1 MKGSTH
7 RRCYCRDPK
16 TGKPLGKKCPQ
27 LTSRKHGTYSIRQ
40 ELPPREDGTRRSFSR
55 AGYETLKAAQADL
68 DHVRALIG
76 LTDMDDA
83 EGLDQIAE
91 LLEAVA
97 DEKSPLPDIES
108 TRRRLSHGL
117 DLTSRLTV
125 GEWLDIWLAGKKG
138 RQSAISRDEG
148 NIRVHLKP
156 RIGHLRLD
164 RLRVT
169 HLSEMFEAMAEDN
182 VEIAG
187 GNAARHKAVEDLAQI
202 PWKGREPRARRKAMK
217 TAIAEMEPYR
227 RIAGPATRQRVRS
240 TLRAALNAAIAQQLI
255 TFNPAAHVE
264 LEAGKRP
271 KALVWTEERI
281 LHWKRTGERPS
292 PVMVWT
298 PEHTGRF
305 LDHIAEDRL
314 YALFHLVAFRGLRR
328 GEACGQRWTDTRL
341 DAALITVAK
350 QLVVDGWEVYEDDP
364 KTDAGARTIALDS
377 DTVQDLRLHRDQQ
390 GKDRKEWG
398 SAWVETGRVFTRENG
413 EPLHPANVTRRF
425 IELYEEIGLPPI
437 RLHDLRHGAAT
448 LAHAAGAGL
457 KDIQE
462 MLGHSSITIT
472 SDTYTSLLPEADLAI
487 AEAAA
492 RLVPRARAASE
503 NTVPEGESLS
513 DDGEKPGP
521 ESLPDGDDPLGDISE
536 INSPSAHA
544 PLTQTAPDEESE
556 AE

>member
-16 TGKPLGKKCPQ
+16 TGKPLGKKCPK
-27 LTSRKHGTYSIRQ
+27 LSSRKHGSYSIRQ

-55 AGYETLKAAQADL
+55 AGYDSLKAAQADL
-68 DHVRALIG
+68 DHVRALVG
-76 LTDMDDA
+76 LADADDV
-83 EGLDQIAE
+83 EGLAQIAE
-91 LLEAVA
+91 LLEKVA
-97 DEKSPLPDIES
+97 EEKAPLPNIEA

-117 DLTSRLTV
+117 DLTSSLTV
-125 GEWLDIWLAGKKG
+125 GEWLDMWLAGKKG
-138 RQSAISRDEG
+138 RQSAISRDES

-156 RIGHLRLD
+156 RIGHYRLD
-164 RLRVT
+164 RLRVA
-169 HLSEMFEAMAEDN
+169 HLSEMFEAIAEAN
-182 VEIAG
+182 VESAE
-187 GNAARHKAVEDLAQI
+187 GNAARRKAFEDLAQI

-217 TAIAEMEPYR
+217 EAIAEMEPYR
-227 RIAGPATRQRVRS
+227 RIVGPATRQRVRS

-281 LHWKRTGERPS
+281 LHWKRTGEKPS
-292 PVMVWT
+292 SVMVWT
-298 PEHTGRF
+298 PEHTGLF
-305 LDHIAEDRL
+305 LDHVAEDRL
-314 YALFHLVAFRGLRR
+314 YALFHLIAFRGLRR
-328 GEACGQRWTDTRL
+328 GEACGQKWTDTNL
-341 DAALITVAK
+341 DAGLITVAK

-377 DTVQDLRLHRDQQ
+377 DTVQALKRHRAQQ
-390 GKDRKEWG
+390 DKDRTEWG
-398 SAWVETGRVFTRENG
+398 SAWVETGRVFTKENG
-413 EPLHPANVTRRF
+413 ETLHPANVTRRF
-425 IELYEEIGLPPI
+425 IELYEEIDLPPV

-448 LAHAAGAGL
+448 LAHAAGADL

-472 SDTYTSLLPEADLAI
+472 ADTYTSLLPEADLAI

-492 RLVPRARAASE
+492 RLVPRARKAEES
-503 NTVPEGESLS
+503 VPDHADPS
-513 DDGEKPGP
+513 
-521 ESLPDGDDPLGDISE
+521 GDMRE

-544 PLTQTAPDEESE
+544 PLTQTAPDETSE

>member
-7 RRCYCRDPK
+7 RRCYCRDAE
-16 TGKPLGKKCPQ
+16 TGKPLGKKCPK
-27 LTSRKHGTYSIRQ
+27 LTSRKHGSYSIRQ
-40 ELPPREDGTRRSFSR
+40 ELPPRADGIRRSFSR
-55 AGYETLKAAQADL
+55 AGYESIKAAQADL
-68 DHVRALIG
+68 DHIRALLG
-76 LTDMDDA
+76 LADSDDS
-83 EGLDQIAE
+83 EGLDQIAG
-91 LLEAVA
+91 LLEKVA
-97 DEKSPLPDIES
+97 DEKAPLPEIEA

-138 RQSAISRDEG
+138 RQSAISRDES
-148 NIRVHLKP
+148 NIRVHLQP
-156 RIGHLRLD
+156 RIGHVRLD

-169 HLSEMFEAMAEDN
+169 HLSEMFEAIAEAN
-182 VEIAG
+182 VEIAE
-187 GNAARHKAVEDLAQI
+187 GNAARRTAVEDLAQI
-202 PWKGREPRARRKAMK
+202 AWKGREPRARRKAMK
-217 TAIAEMEPYR
+217 AAIAEMDPYR
-227 RIAGPATRQRVRS
+227 RIVGPATRQRVRS

-255 TFNPAAHVE
+255 TFNPASHVE
-264 LEAGKRP
+264 LEAGRRP

-281 LHWKRTGERPS
+281 LHWKRTGEKPS

-298 PEHTGRF
+298 PEHTGLF
-305 LDHIAEDRL
+305 LDHVAEDRL

-328 GEACGQRWTDTRL
+328 GEACGQRWTDTNL
-341 DAALITVAK
+341 EAGLLTVAK
-350 QLVVDGWEVYEDDP
+350 QLVVNGWEVYEDDP

-377 DTVQDLRLHRDQQ
+377 DTVQALKQHRAQQ
-390 GKDRKEWG
+390 GKDRQKWE

-413 EPLHPANVTRRF
+413 ELLHPANVTRRF
-425 IELYEEIGLPPI
+425 IELHEEIGLPPV

-492 RLVPRARAASE
+492 RLVPRARISSK
-503 NTVPEGESLS
+503 GS
-513 DDGEKPGP
+513 GP
-521 ESLPDGDDPLGDISE
+521 EAGAHPCETDESVPGDADPWGDIR
-536 INSPSAHA
+536 
-544 PLTQTAPDEESE
+544 
-556 AE
+556 

>member
-16 TGKPLGKKCPQ
+16 TGKPLGKKCPK
-27 LTSRKHGTYSIRQ
+27 LSSRKHGSYSIRQ
-40 ELPPREDGTRRSFSR
+40 ELPLREDGTRRSFSR
-55 AGYETLKAAQADL
+55 AGYESLKAAQADL
-68 DHVRALIG
+68 DHVRALLG
-76 LTDMDDA
+76 LADA
-83 EGLDQIAE
+83 YDVEGLAQIAE
-91 LLEAVA
+91 LLEKVA
-97 DEKSPLPDIES
+97 DEKAPLPDIEA
-108 TRRRLSHGL
+108 TRKRLSHGL

-125 GEWLDIWLAGKKG
+125 GEWLDMWLAGKKG
-138 RQSAISRDEG
+138 RQSAISRDES

-169 HLSEMFEAMAEDN
+169 HLSEMFEAIAEAN
-182 VEIAG
+182 VEIAE
-187 GNAARHKAVEDLAQI
+187 GNAARRKAFEDLAQI
-202 PWKGREPRARRKAMK
+202 PWKGRENRARRKAMK
-217 TAIAEMEPYR
+217 AAIEEMEPYR
-227 RIAGPATRQRVRS
+227 RIVGPATRQRVRS

-271 KALVWTEERI
+271 KALVWSEERI
-281 LHWKRTGERPS
+281 LQWKRTGEKPS

-298 PEHTGRF
+298 PEHTGLF
-305 LDHIAEDRL
+305 LDHVADDRL
-314 YALFHLVAFRGLRR
+314 YALFHLIAFRGLRR
-328 GEACGQRWTDTRL
+328 GEACGQKWTDTDL
-341 DAALITVAK
+341 DAGLITVAK
-350 QLVVDGWEVYEDDP
+350 QLVVNGWEVYEDDP

-377 DTVQDLRLHRDQQ
+377 DTVRALKRHRAQQD
-390 GKDRKEWG
+390 KDREQWG

-413 EPLHPANVTRRF
+413 ELLHPANVTRRF

-448 LAHAAGAGL
+448 LAHAAGADL

-472 SDTYTSLLPEADLAI
+472 ADTYTSLLPEADRAI

-503 NTVPEGESLS
+503 NIAPEAAPER
-513 DDGEKPGP
+513 DGAEDHGP
-521 ESLPDGDDPLGDISE
+521 ESVPDGADPLGDIRE

>member
-7 RRCYCRDPK
+7 RRCYCRDPH
-16 TGKPLGKKCPQ
+16 TGKPLGKKCPK
-27 LTSRKHGTYSIRQ
+27 LSSRKHGSYSIRQ

-55 AGYETLKAAQADL
+55 AGYDSLKAAQTDL
-68 DHVRALIG
+68 DHVRALLG
-76 LTDMDDA
+76 LADSDDG
-83 EGLDQIAE
+83 EGLAQIAE
-91 LLEAVA
+91 LLEKVA
-97 DEKSPLPDIES
+97 EEKAPLPGIEA
-108 TRRRLSHGL
+108 THRRLSHGL

-125 GEWLDIWLAGKKG
+125 GEWLDMWLAGKKG
-138 RQSAISRDEG
+138 RQSAISRDES

-169 HLSEMFEAMAEDN
+169 HLTEMFEAIAEAN
-182 VEIAG
+182 VEIAE
-187 GNAARHKAVEDLAQI
+187 GNAARRKAFEDLAQI
-202 PWKGREPRARRKAMK
+202 PWKGREHRARRKAMK
-217 TAIAEMEPYR
+217 AAIEEMEPYR
-227 RIAGPATRQRVRS
+227 RIVGPATRQRVRS

-271 KALVWTEERI
+271 KALVWTDERI
-281 LHWKRTGERPS
+281 LHWKRTGEKPS

-298 PEHTGRF
+298 PEHTGLF
-305 LDHIAEDRL
+305 LDHVAEDRL
-314 YALFHLVAFRGLRR
+314 YALFHLIAFRGLRR
-328 GEACGQRWTDTRL
+328 GEACGQKWTDTHL
-341 DAALITVAK
+341 DAGLITVAK

-377 DTVQDLRLHRDQQ
+377 DTVQALKRHRAQQ
-390 GKDRKEWG
+390 DKDREEWK
-398 SAWVETGRVFTRENG
+398 SAWVETGRVFTKENG
-413 EPLHPANVTRRF
+413 EMLHPANVTRRF
-425 IELYEEIGLPPI
+425 VELYEEIGLPPV

-448 LAHAAGAGL
+448 LAHAAGADL

-472 SDTYTSLLPEADLAI
+472 ADTYTSLLPEADLAI

-492 RLVPRARAASE
+492 RLVPRARAASKDDAPE
-503 NTVPEGESLS
+503 AKHKAGEPEANVPNGV
-513 DDGEKPGP
+513 
-521 ESLPDGDDPLGDISE
+521 DPSEEISG
-536 INSPSAHA
+536 SGTPSAHA
-544 PLTQTAPDEESE
+544 PLTQTAPDEMPE

>member
-1 MKGSTH
+1 MASS
-7 RRCYCRDPK
+7 PK
-16 TGKPLGKKCPQ
+16 LAN
-27 LTSRKHGTYSIRQ
+27 RKHGTYSIRQ
-40 ELPPREDGTRRSFSR
+40 ELPPRADGTRRSFSR
-55 AGYETLKAAQADL
+55 AGYETLKAAQTDL

-76 LTDMDDA
+76 LADNDDP
-83 EGLDQIAE
+83 EGLARIAE
-91 LLEAVA
+91 LLEKVA
-97 DEKSPLPDIES
+97 AEKAPLPDIES

-125 GEWLDIWLAGKKG
+125 GDWLDIWLAGKKG
-138 RQSAISRDEG
+138 RQSAISRDES

-156 RIGHLRLD
+156 HIGHIRLD

-169 HLSEMFEAMAEDN
+169 HLSEMFETIAEAN
-182 VEIAG
+182 VEIAE
-187 GNAARHKAVEDLAQI
+187 GNAARRKAIEDLAQI
-202 PWKGREPRARRKAMK
+202 PWKGREHRARRKTMK
-217 TAIAEMEPYR
+217 AAIAEMEPYR
-227 RIAGPATRQRVRS
+227 RIAGPATRHRVRS

-281 LHWKRTGERPS
+281 LHWKRTGEKPS

-305 LDHIAEDRL
+305 LDHAADDRL
-314 YALFHLVAFRGLRR
+314 YALFHLIAFRGLRR
-328 GEACGQRWTDTRL
+328 GEECGQRWTDTRL
-341 DAALITVAK
+341 DAGLITVAK
-350 QLVVDGWEVYEDDP
+350 QLVVNGWEVYEDDP

-377 DTVQDLRLHRDQQ
+377 DTVQALKRHRAQQ
-390 GKDRKEWG
+390 DKDREEWG

-413 EPLHPANVTRRF
+413 ELLHPANVTRRF
-425 IELYEEIGLPPI
+425 IELYEEAGLPLI

-448 LAHAAGAGL
+448 LAHAAGADL

-492 RLVPRARAASE
+492 RLVPRARAAAWSTPAE
-503 NTVPEGESLS
+503 VEAEPEDEGR
-513 DDGEKPGP
+513 PGP
-521 ESLPDGDDPLGDISE
+521 KSVPDGADPLGDI
-536 INSPSAHA
+536 
-544 PLTQTAPDEESE
+544 
-556 AE
+556 